1 MLEKVSFESTTAE
14 ADRPGAQGSAPLNSG
29 PLNRRW
35 LRWLDRRLPA
45 APSVTLNHRK
55 LFVLPTAAGM
65 GFLLLIFLLWLL
77 GTNYENNLVLALVFL
92 LVGLIVIL
100 PVHTFANLSGLKLC
114 FREVDPVFA
123 GDFGTAKIALQKTGK
138 RLHERV
144 RLNWPPEEGVLVD
157 VTENES
163 VDVRLDLPL
172 VRRGRVRAP
181 RIRVE
186 SRFPLGLFKCWSWVD
201 LSVEFLV
208 YPQPKSPGPL
218 PWGASV
224 GEGDQEKSYSVSGDD
239 FAGLKNYRAGD
250 SLRHVAWKQFAGGRD
265 LYSKEYASGSDAR
278 LWLDWDLLAG
288 RELETRLSNL
298 CAWVLEAERA
308 QVAYGLRLPGQ
319 VVEPSLGAAHRQKV
333 LSLLALFPVQGVV
346 G

>member
-1 MLEKVSFESTTAE
+1 MLEKVSSDTGGLHADTT
-14 ADRPGAQGSAPLNSG
+14 S

-45 APSVTLNHRK
+45 AASVTLNHRK

-77 GTNYENNLVLALVFL
+77 GTNYENNLVLALAFL
-92 LVGLIVIL
+92 LVGLVVIL
-100 PVHTFANLSGLKLC
+100 PVHTFANLSGLKL
-114 FREVDPVFA
+114 RLLEVNPAFA
-123 GDFGTAKIALQKTGK
+123 GDFGTAKIVLERTGK
-138 RLHERV
+138 RTHERV
-144 RLNWPPEEGVLVD
+144 RLSWPPEEGVLVD
-157 VTENES
+157 ITAGEP

-201 LSVEFLV
+201 LDVEFLV
-208 YPQPKSPGPL
+208 YPQPKAPGPL

-224 GEGDQEKSYSVSGDD
+224 GEGEQEKSFSVSGDD
-239 FAGLKNYRAGD
+239 FAGLKNYQAGD

-288 RELETRLSNL
+288 RDPETRLSNL
-298 CAWVLEAERA
+298 CAWVLEAERT

-319 VVEPSLGAAHRQKV
+319 VLAPALGSAHRHKV
-333 LSLLALFPVQGVV
+333 LSALALFPVKGVM